1 MYYYLHYC
9 CLARF
14 LYTFSQCLQ
23 TSRALIY
30 IRFVPILLRL
40 GKWSSSKKFGLEL
53 GFQCN
58 CSPLRPGLRHWSSSR
73 FGRGLLLQV
82 ELKPWE
88 QNLTS
93 NSNFQHTK
101 FGAPFMA
108 ATLHDYNSK
117 HAEIDIGGHRNGR
130 QAHARHTGTMF

>member
-9 CLARF
+9 CLAQF
-14 LYTFSQCLQ
+14 LYFFSQCLQ

-40 GKWSSSKKFGLEL
+40 GKWSSSRKFGLEL

-73 FGRGLLLQV
+73 RFGRGLLLQV

-88 QNLTS
+88 QTLTS
-93 NSNFQHTK
+93 NSNFQHTQNLK
-101 FGAPFMA
+101 LPSWLPHLMA
-108 ATLHDYNSK
+108 TIQNMLNRYCWAS
-117 HAEIDIGGHRNGR
+117 
-130 QAHARHTGTMF
+130 